1 MRAATRIGFISV
13 GASRPAAH
21 YQPQSNFKP
30 RVIVADQAARRE
42 REATRS
48 AIAHALAE
56 RTEFWSEELAAW
68 VEDFPEAVEKLRE
81 ELQIETDRSWRDG

>member
-56 RTEFWSEELAAW
+56 RTEFWSQELANWA
-68 VEDFPEAVEKLRE
+68 ETFPEAVERLSKEFQL
-81 ELQIETDRSWRDG
+81 GAG